1 MTTETD
7 ALVLVRDI
15 LPEYLDVKPADIA
28 LDTELAAIGADSLTL
43 AELLF
48 ALEDRISVDLG
59 EQQVLPR
66 TVRELVALIEP
77 HLPRLAQPLRA

>member
-1 MTTETD
+1 MSTETD

-59 EQQVLPR
+59 EQPVLPR